1 MGKEGIL
8 EDTNSETEVRRYS
21 LVLTSGTKSVLIYIA
36 NMNKN
41 GWKFSGV
48 LAWVIFLVIL
58 DESQVRNAF
67 LCEFFAYCFAH

>member
-1 MGKEGIL
+1 MGKEDRL

-21 LVLTSGTKSVLIYIA
+21 LVLTSGAKSVLIYIA

-48 LAWVIFLVIL
+48 LAWVIFLVI
-58 DESQVRNAF
+58 F
-67 LCEFFAYCFAH
+67 

>member
-1 MGKEGIL
+1 MGKEGRL

-21 LVLTSGTKSVLIYIA
+21 LVLTSGAKSVLIYIA

-48 LAWVIFLVIL
+48 LAWVIFLVI
-58 DESQVRNAF
+58 F
-67 LCEFFAYCFAH
+67 